1 MSLNDSFIK
10 TWITT
15 ANGRESIKP
24 NGPKMKVNPNC
35 DINVKPGS
43 KFAFFFIIDGIII

>member
-1 MSLNDSFIK
+1 MNDSFIK
-10 TWITT
+10 TCITT
-15 ANGRESIKP
+15 ANGRDRIKP

>member
-1 MSLNDSFIK
+1 MDSLIN
-10 TWITT
+10 TCNTT
-15 ANGRESIKP
+15 ARGRDKTNP
-24 NGPKMKVNPNC
+24 NGPKIKVNPNC

>member
-1 MSLNDSFIK
+1 MSLIDSFIK
-10 TWITT
+10 TCITT
-15 ANGRESIKP
+15 ARGRDKINP

-35 DINVKPGS
+35 DIKVKPGS